1 MKRIFILIAV
11 FSVVAAGCSREKGTA
26 PAPGVES
33 GELPP
38 AEGLEEG
45 GRTTPSADPAGTVPG
60 AAQEQP
66 TAPPAEEPKRQEG
79 SSSAKQPEP
88 KKEVPKPPN
97 GTRLDA
103 ALVSKGKTKF
113 AEVGCVNCHS
123 IAGKGGKFGPDLAH
137 VGNEHPD
144 VQFYLDLLNDPK
156 KFGKQG
162 MPSFA
167 HLAAEDL
174 RAIAEYL
181 RSLR

>member
-79 SSSAKQPEP
+79 SSSAKQPSRRTAP
-88 KKEVPKPPN
+88 ASTRRSCRRARRSSLKSDALTATPSQAKAVSSGRIWRTL
-97 GTRLDA
+97 GTSTRMC
-103 ALVSKGKTKF
+103 S
-113 AEVGCVNCHS
+113 S
-123 IAGKGGKFGPDLAH
+123 IWISSTTR
-137 VGNEHPD
+137 
-144 VQFYLDLLNDPK
+144 
-156 KFGKQG
+156 
-162 MPSFA
+162 PSSGS
-167 HLAAEDL
+167 
-174 RAIAEYL
+174 RACRPSRILPRRTCA
-181 RSLR
+181 R